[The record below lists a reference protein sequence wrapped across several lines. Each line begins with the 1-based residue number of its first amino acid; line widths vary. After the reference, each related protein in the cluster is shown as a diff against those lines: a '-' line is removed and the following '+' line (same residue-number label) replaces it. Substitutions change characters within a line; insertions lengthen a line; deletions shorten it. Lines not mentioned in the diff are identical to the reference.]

1 MRAAPVCAM
10 GPVDAVMNLTHGATQ
25 DGLKKHTQ
33 VTISHVNLFLC
44 TIIFITG
51 LTGNGVV
58 IWLTGFR
65 MRRSEFNIWFLN
77 LALSD
82 LSFIIWLPLRMA
94 SFYLQHWP
102 FGSFLCKGYY
112 FLSTVNVYTS
122 AFILM
127 VVSIDRCVSVASPVW
142 YRNHRPRKLAT
153 QVCAVIWVLT
163 FTISSPLAIF
173 SKLKSREAHK
183 VCEVDV
189 YLSSEGNLS
198 IVGTNQTSAEQQ
210 ERLRTLGNILGVFM
224 PIFTCGYLIPLTV
237 ITSSYSIIIYKL
249 RRMPLSPGF
258 IRPYRVIAAAVLS
271 FFITWMPSRVL
282 GFVQL
287 LAVYS
292 VQHEALYMSRLYL
305 PLASTFGYMNGCI
318 NPIIYVL
325 IRKEFRD
332 KLGIFKGSFL
342 RSVITG
348 GVSSNGL
355 ESYNRSLPGFIH
367 PFADKSPE
375 DGNETMLGML
385 GECRKNSD

>member
-1 MRAAPVCAM
+1 KVVRQSE
-10 GPVDAVMNLTHGATQ
+10 NLTCPLILNHVNGHG
-25 DGLKKHTQ
+25 LHTQ

-82 LSFIIWLPLRMA
+82 VSFIIWLPLRMA

-102 FGSFLCKGYY
+102 FGVFLCKGYY

-142 YRNHRPRKLAT
+142 YRNHRPRKLAS

-163 FTISSPLAIF
+163 FTISSPIAIF
-173 SKLKSREAHK
+173 SKLKK
-183 VCEVDV
+183 
-189 YLSSEGNLS
+189 
-198 IVGTNQTSAEQQ
+198 QQ

-292 VQHEALYMSRLYL
+292 VQHETLHMSQLYL

-342 RSVITG
+342 RSAPRPPLGPSGTTPNTG
-348 GVSSNGL
+348 
-355 ESYNRSLPGFIH
+355 
-367 PFADKSPE
+367 
-375 DGNETMLGML
+375 
-385 GECRKNSD
+385 